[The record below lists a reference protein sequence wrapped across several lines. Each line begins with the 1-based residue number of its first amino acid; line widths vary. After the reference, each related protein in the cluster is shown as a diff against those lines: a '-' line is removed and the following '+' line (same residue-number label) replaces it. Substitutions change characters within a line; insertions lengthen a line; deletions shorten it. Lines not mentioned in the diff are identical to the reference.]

1 MKMKKSTDLLQGNGE
16 MDWITANGQHIP
28 VGEKES
34 KEEAVKK
41 FVESHENKANKAQK
55 EKGEEIDEREQ
66 SSENLPKLDKNK
78 PPPDEEAEELK
89 KAEEQK
95 QRELAEKK
103 QKRQQQLSKDIDAVL
118 AGTYKDSHVTLL
130 DNTPQILQDIGL
142 VDKPMLITA
151 KHLYTCANESGKYIG
166 KDINY
171 HGLGVDF
178 IKQVPQ
184 LLESPKLVFRNKGR
198 VNEVVAVVDA
208 KDKQGRQVIV
218 PIKIN
223 GKGIQNNQEIE
234 ANIVKSIYG
243 RNNFEKYIKE
253 NATVKTILY
262 PPPKEEE

>member
-1 MKMKKSTDLLQGNGE
+1 MKKSTDLLQGKGE
-16 MDWITANGQHIP
+16 NEEQEWITVKGKHIP

-41 FVESHENKANKAQK
+41 FVERHENKANNAQK

-66 SSENLPKLDKNK
+66 NSENLPKIDKNK
-78 PPPDEEAEELK
+78 LPTDEEAEELK
-89 KAEEQK
+89 KAKEQK
-95 QRELAEKK
+95 QQELEEKK
-103 QKRQQQLSKDIDAVL
+103 KKRQQQFSKDIDAIL

-130 DNTPQILQDIGL
+130 DNTPQLLQDIGL
-142 VDKPMLITA
+142 ADKPMLITA

-198 VNEVVAVVDA
+198 VNEIVTVVEG
-208 KDKQGRQVIV
+208 KDKQCRQVIV
-218 PIKIN
+218 PILIN
-223 GKGIQNNQEIE
+223 GTGRQNNQEIE
-234 ANIVKSIYG
+234 AHIVKSIYG
-243 RNNFEKYIKE
+243 KDNFDKYIQA
-253 NATVKTILY
+253 NATKETILY
-262 PPPKEEE
+262 KK